1 MATFGNTTGTGYTYG
16 ITAGNSYLRAWG
28 GAPASDGT
36 ADSITIKTGSTVV
49 SACDFQCAIYEYDS
63 STDIGNLIALTGIVS
78 VSTTNTEYTFNFS
91 APKPSLTN
99 GTNYYLCV
107 GCVTKPDGSER
118 TRLVADTTTGSMGSV
133 TYAGAPCD
141 WADPMTG
148 EAFTALNLYIYCTYT
163 ETVIPIDI
171 PNDSFLNSWYYKN
184 QPEQYLNVDG
194 W

>member
-16 ITAGNSYLRAWG
+16 TTGGNTYLRAWG
-28 GAPASDGT
+28 GAPSSDGT
-36 ADSITIKTGSTVV
+36 ADTITIKTGAVV
-49 SACDFQCAIYEYDS
+49 VKACDFQCALYEYDS
-63 STDIGNLIALTGIVS
+63 STDIGNLIALTNIR
-78 VSTTNTEYTFNFS
+78 TDIDTINLEYEFS
-91 APKPSLTN
+91 FSDPKPTLTN

-118 TRLVADTTTGSMGSV
+118 TRLVADTTTGSMGTV
-133 TYAGAPCD
+133 TYVGAPCD

-163 ETVIPIDI
+163 ESVDV
-171 PNDSFLNSWYYKN
+171 PNDAFLNTWYYDN
-184 QPEQYLNVDG
+184 EQYLNVDG